1 MRGSMRNGA
10 GMIRL
15 KRVYESPVT
24 KDGFRVRS
32 ETTVFEVDAAHDI
45 RHNSTSVL
53 KRIIEEKLKSS

>member
-1 MRGSMRNGA
+1 MRHGA

-15 KRVYESPVT
+15 KRVYESPAT
-24 KDGFRVRS
+24 NDGFRVRS
-32 ETTVFEVDAAHDI
+32 ETTVTQVYAAHDI